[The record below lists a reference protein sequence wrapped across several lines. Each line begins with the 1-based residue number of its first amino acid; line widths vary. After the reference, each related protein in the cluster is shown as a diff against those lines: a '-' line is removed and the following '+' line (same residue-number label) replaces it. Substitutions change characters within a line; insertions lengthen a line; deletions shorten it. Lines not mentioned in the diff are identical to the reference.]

1 MSFHDD
7 NHFVVDDDE
16 QESSVELP
24 SSNSSFHEE
33 MEGVSN
39 EEGTYEE
46 SDGKG
51 GTVMGEEDD
60 DDEGDEEEEEEAVD
74 DEGDEEEEE
83 EAVDDE
89 GDEEEEEEAVDD
101 EGDEEEEEEAV
112 DDEGDE
118 EEGEGDEECYDES
131 EMMIDDCSGASAE
144 EDHKEGEKYS
154 VGGTQGD
161 EGGEGL
167 NVDEC
172 NSLEPSCQGSAW
184 PSPSE
189 SSNVSPPPVILD
201 PSVWGSSLSGAV
213 AGSAASA
220 VEGPSFPTQLK
231 AEVPNSTCEQATD
244 ISSGVVLEN
253 TGYVRS
259 AQLLDSSTSAGVT
272 PSQSSFSFKRPRPKS
287 QNEEAAA
294 AKALLG
300 MFKLCFPTT
309 RFDGRLKDLLAGSA

>member
-51 GTVMGEEDD
+51 GTVMMGEEDD
-60 DDEGDEEEEEEAVD
+60 DDEGD
-74 DEGDEEEEE
+74 
-83 EAVDDE
+83 
-89 GDEEEEEEAVDD
+89 
-101 EGDEEEEEEAV
+101 EEEEEAV

-154 VGGTQGD
+154 VCGTQGD

-201 PSVWGSSLSGAV
+201 PSAWGSSLSGAV

-244 ISSGVVLEN
+244 ISSGVLLEN